1 MQVRRGSA
9 RDIGQ
14 WLHLNKPDLF
24 DRFIEWLGRQRSS
37 VPGRARPDP
46 VDDENTRI
54 ESPPVSDQRGGRLS
68 PIDVK
73 AFVRSFWDSVGGV
86 LPENADLDEFSNQL
100 MISLQQIVSDP
111 HTTITV
117 EDFLAAVR
125 KAATHEF
132 SPDTVDEL
140 NSAMG
145 GWVSSAVGVV
155 GGEIGNPGSSLPRL
169 DSARPRL
176 DDVLPLDKLLDALSP
191 P

>member
-1 MQVRRGSA
+1 VRLGST
-9 RDIGQ
+9 RDIIQ
-14 WLHLNKPDLF
+14 WLRLNRPDLL
-24 DRFIEWLGRQRSS
+24 DRIVEWLGRQRSNVS
-37 VPGRARPDP
+37 GDARTENP

-54 ESPPVSDQRGGRLS
+54 ESPPVSDVRGGRLS

-73 AFVRSFWDSVGGV
+73 TFVRSFWDSVGGV
-86 LPENADLDEFSNQL
+86 LPENADLGEFRTQL
-100 MISLQQIVSDP
+100 MISLQQMVSDP
-111 HTTITV
+111 YTTITV

-125 KAATHEF
+125 RAATHEF

-140 NSAMG
+140 NSAMH

-169 DSARPRL
+169 NSVRPRL
-176 DDVLPLDKLLDALSP
+176 DDVLPLDKLLDALNP